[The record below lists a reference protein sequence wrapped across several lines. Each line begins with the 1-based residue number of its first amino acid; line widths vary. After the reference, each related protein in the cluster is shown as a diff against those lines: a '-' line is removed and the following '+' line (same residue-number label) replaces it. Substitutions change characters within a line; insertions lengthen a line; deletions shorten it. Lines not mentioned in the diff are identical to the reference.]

1 MEGRTVGKSRP
12 LKAAGIPEQEEGW
25 ASVHLLTDL
34 GTGRKD
40 FQTHPEQPWAGLETV
55 SPLTQE
61 EAASKMKAKAKS
73 VSGKK

>member
-12 LKAAGIPEQEEGW
+12 LKAAGITEQEEGW

-40 FQTHPEQPWAGLETV
+40 FQTHPEQP
-55 SPLTQE
+55 
-61 EAASKMKAKAKS
+61 
-73 VSGKK
+73 